1 MNRIED
7 LFDKINP
14 IVEEFELNKDEGALL
29 MLGADFENECGI
41 IQGKVKS
48 LVAMIISRMEA
59 EKEMEFI
66 ILKSAEHFLARK
78 EREADKKEN

>member
-14 IVEEFELNKDEGALL
+14 IVEEFELNKDEGTLL

-59 EKEMEFI
+59 EKEMEFV
-66 ILKSAEHFLARK
+66 ILKAAEYFLARK

>member
-41 IQGKVKS
+41 ILGKVKNLIS
-48 LVAMIISRMEA
+48 MIISRMEA
-59 EKEMEFI
+59 EKEMEFV
-66 ILKSAEHFLARK
+66 ILKAAEYFLARK

>member
-59 EKEMEFI
+59 EKEMEFV
-66 ILKSAEHFLARK
+66 ILKAAEYFLARK
-78 EREADKKEN
+78 ERKADKKEN

>member
-59 EKEMEFI
+59 EKEMEFV
-66 ILKSAEHFLARK
+66 ILKAAEYFLARK

>member
-14 IVEEFELNKDEGALL
+14 IVEKCEIDPEKGAFL
-29 MLGADFENECGI
+29 MLGADLEHECGI
-41 IQGKVKS
+41 VCGTVKS

-59 EKEMEFI
+59 EKDMEFI
-66 ILKSAEHFLARK
+66 ILKAAELFLDRK
-78 EREADKKEN
+78 ERKANKKQN